1 MQQFEG
7 GDSVRPLHGLGA
19 ISRTARVQQSVFR
32 PQYKQDRWVLTNLEE
47 GARVHQASFF
57 QTVDLKKQGQ
67 NILTKKVPSKTKA
80 PFLVLKFAAH
90 FVKALL
96 YHLVSLVIGLPQVRY
111 HEFCSGLLV
120 I

>member
-67 NILTKKVPSKTKA
+67 TAQP
-80 PFLVLKFAAH
+80 
-90 FVKALL
+90 
-96 YHLVSLVIGLPQVRY
+96 LVIRPHALRHPR
-111 HEFCSGLLV
+111 EF
-120 I
+120 